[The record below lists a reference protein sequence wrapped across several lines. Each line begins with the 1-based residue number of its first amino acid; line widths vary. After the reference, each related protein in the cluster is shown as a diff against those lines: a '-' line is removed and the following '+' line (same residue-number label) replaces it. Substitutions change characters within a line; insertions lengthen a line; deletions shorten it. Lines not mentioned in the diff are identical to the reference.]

1 MLNSTNKKIYSK
13 KRNDDKDRKVLYKLM
28 NNALYGKTMEKLRNR
43 IAVKF
48 YKTIWSVNRI

>member
-28 NNALYGKTMEKLRNR
+28 NNALYGKTMEKSRNR